1 MKLNYDWINNPQ
13 VTPEN
18 REDYI
23 RWFHAAVYVR
33 IYRKRGVTGP
43 ILDNAVAKSRAARQ
57 RFAGDTGVITLEQ
70 QGLR

>member
-1 MKLNYDWINNPQ
+1 MREWITDPR

-33 IYRKRGVTGP
+33 FYRKRGVTGP
-43 ILDNAVAKSRAARQ
+43 ILDTAVAKSRAARQ
-57 RFAGDTGVITLEQ
+57 RFAGDTGVITLEE

>member
-1 MKLNYDWINNPQ
+1 MNHDWIKHPL

-18 REDYI
+18 RNDYI

-43 ILDNAVAKSRAARQ
+43 IMDNAVAKSRAARL
-57 RFAGDTGVITLEQ
+57 RFAARLAH
-70 QGLR
+70 L